1 MTLTLLLLALRH
13 LVRRGRV
20 RVRDR
25 GAAAGAA
32 DPGVGAAGLGT
43 EPITDPPGHAWFA
56 SVFES
61 KWHACPSNTP
71 AGNHGLRALCGHL
84 SRRGPYRA
92 RASSSP
98 PDEDDRSV
106 CDACLHAIG
115 HLPPRPPRLSRLPP
129 VWIAHGETEQ
139 GWPTTEQ
146 DWPTTDPDEPAED
159 TTASPC
165 PVRTFNDGLRQA
177 A

>member
-32 DPGVGAAGLGT
+32 DPGVGAAGLGI
-43 EPITDPPGHAWFA
+43 EPLNTSSGHAWFS

-61 KWHACPSNTP
+61 RWHACPANTP

-98 PDEDDRSV
+98 PVEDDRSV
-106 CDACLHAIG
+106 CDACLHSIG
-115 HLPPRPPRLSRLPP
+115 YLPPRVPRLRPVRL
-129 VWIAHGETEQ
+129 GDEQ
-139 GWPTTEQ
+139 PDPGWPTT
-146 DWPTTDPDEPAED
+146 DSDEPSG
-159 TTASPC
+159 TTPAPSRP
-165 PVRTFNDGLRQA
+165 PNSRHRHTPLA